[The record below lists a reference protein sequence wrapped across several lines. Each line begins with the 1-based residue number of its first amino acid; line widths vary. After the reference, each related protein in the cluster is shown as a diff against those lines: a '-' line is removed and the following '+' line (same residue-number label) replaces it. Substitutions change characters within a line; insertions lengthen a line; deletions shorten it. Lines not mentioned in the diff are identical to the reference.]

1 MPAAKRKS
9 ADRVAATRSIFLGL
23 LGTVGAALIGLGIY
37 FSSGGGHSET
47 PQLGTDFELIENADR
62 PRSKGPIEVAE
73 FFSYGCIHCKNFDP
87 EFAAWAASASEDVL
101 VERRPAT
108 FSPSWTLLGQAYLA
122 LEYANAIEGNHERLF
137 SAVHDARKR
146 FSSGRDIAEHLDSP
160 QLSANDFMR
169 AFNSSSVRRKLSRAS
184 DDTRRYQIG
193 SVPTLVVAGKYRV
206 GMSNGTQR
214 ALQVADWLVEQERQR
229 IAEANSPR
237 PANAS

>member
-9 ADRVAATRSIFLGL
+9 ADRVAATRSIFLSL

-169 AFNSSSVRRKLSRAS
+169 AFNSSSVSRKLSRAA
-184 DDTRRYQIG
+184 DDTSRYQIG

-206 GMSNGTQR
+206 SMNNGTQR
-214 ALQVADWLVEQERQR
+214 ALQVADWLVKQERQR
-229 IAEANSPR
+229 IAEARSPR
-237 PANAS
+237 PADAS

>member
-9 ADRVAATRSIFLGL
+9 ADRVAATRSIFLSL

-146 FSSGRDIAEHLDSP
+146 FSSGRDIAEHLESP

-169 AFNSSSVRRKLSRAS
+169 AFNSSSVSRKLSRAA
-184 DDTRRYQIG
+184 DDTSRYQIG
-193 SVPTLVVAGKYRV
+193 SVPILVVAGKYRV
-206 GMSNGTQR
+206 SMNNGTQR
-214 ALQVADWLVEQERQR
+214 ALQVADWLVKQERQR
-229 IAEANSPR
+229 IAEARSPR
-237 PANAS
+237 PADAS

>member
-206 GMSNGTQR
+206 GMNNGTQR

>member
-169 AFNSSSVRRKLSRAS
+169 AFNSSSVSRKLSRAA
-184 DDTRRYQIG
+184 DDTSRYEIG

-206 GMSNGTQR
+206 SMNNGTQR
-214 ALQVADWLVEQERQR
+214 ALQVADWLVKQERQR
-229 IAEANSPR
+229 IAEARSPR
-237 PANAS
+237 PADAS

>member
-1 MPAAKRKS
+1 MPAARGKA
-9 ADRVAATRSIFLGL
+9 ADRVAATRSIVLGL
-23 LGTVGAALIGLGIY
+23 MGALGVALVGLGIY
-37 FSSGGGHSET
+37 FSSGSSHNEI

-169 AFNSSSVRRKLSRAS
+169 AFNSSSVSRKLSRAA
-184 DDTRRYQIG
+184 DDTSRYQIG

-206 GMSNGTQR
+206 SMNNGTQR
-214 ALQVADWLVEQERQR
+214 ALQVADWLVKQERQR
-229 IAEANSPR
+229 IAEARSPR
-237 PANAS
+237 PADAS

>member
-87 EFAAWAASASEDVL
+87 EFAAWAASTSEDVL
-101 VERRPAT
+101 VKRRPAT

>member
-169 AFNSSSVRRKLSRAS
+169 AFNSSSVSRKLSRAA

-206 GMSNGTQR
+206 GMNNGTRR
-214 ALQVADWLVEQERQR
+214 ALEVTDWLVKQELKR
-229 IAEANSPR
+229 IAEAG
-237 PANAS
+237 

>member
-9 ADRVAATRSIFLGL
+9 ADRVAATRSIFLSL

-87 EFAAWAASASEDVL
+87 EFAAWAASDDHDVL
-101 VERRPAT
+101 GKRRTAT
-108 FSPSWTLLGQAYLA
+108 FSPSWTMLGQAYLA
-122 LEYANAIEGNHERLF
+122 LEYAHAIEGNHERLF

-169 AFNSSSVRRKLSRAS
+169 AFNSSSVSRKLSRAA
-184 DDTRRYQIG
+184 DDTSRYQIG

-206 GMSNGTQR
+206 SMNNGTQR
-214 ALQVADWLVEQERQR
+214 ALQVADWLVKQERQR
-229 IAEANSPR
+229 IAEARSPR
-237 PANAS
+237 PADAS